1 MSSVLNT
8 TQTRNRITELLACN
22 RTLRALSAY
31 FTLPAYNWLNNFQN
45 PIDVTLTMRG
55 RPIDFL
61 TGASSV
67 IAVEQAISS
76 GWSISFNSALHAKL
90 YIIEKDVIIGSGN
103 LTSNGMNLIN
113 INGNVELNVETKLT
127 REIEQ
132 TVEAIEDSSTLI
144 NSSNLAKIKTYLLNK
159 KEESGYDEDW
169 PDTIIEQNQSKLFC
183 SDFPL
188 AFPINT
194 SSGKLEEPWSSLMA
208 SVASEDFDHANKLLK
223 RTKAYIWLEKQL
235 KDSKDYVRFGE
246 LTGLLHDALVEDPA
260 PYRKTV
266 KELLANL
273 ITFIEISQCS
283 SIEVFQPNRSQLLR
297 LAPINS

>member
-1 MSSVLNT
+1 
-8 TQTRNRITELLACN
+8 
-22 RTLRALSAY
+22 
-31 FTLPAYNWLNNFQN
+31 
-45 PIDVTLTMRG
+45 
-55 RPIDFL
+55 
-61 TGASSV
+61 
-67 IAVEQAISS
+67 
-76 GWSISFNSALHAKL
+76 
-90 YIIEKDVIIGSGN
+90 
-103 LTSNGMNLIN
+103 
-113 INGNVELNVETKLT
+113 
-127 REIEQ
+127 
-132 TVEAIEDSSTLI
+132 
-144 NSSNLAKIKTYLLNK
+144 
-159 KEESGYDEDW
+159 
-169 PDTIIEQNQSKLFC
+169 
-183 SDFPL
+183 
-188 AFPINT
+188 
-194 SSGKLEEPWSSLMA
+194 MA

>member
-144 NSSNLAKIKTYLLNK
+144 NLSNLAKIKTYLLNK
-159 KEESGYDEDW
+159 SL
-169 PDTIIEQNQSKLFC
+169 KL
-183 SDFPL
+183 
-188 AFPINT
+188 
-194 SSGKLEEPWSSLMA
+194 SL
-208 SVASEDFDHANKLLK
+208 VASSQSTGF
-223 RTKAYIWLEKQL
+223 L
-235 KDSKDYVRFGE
+235 KDN
-246 LTGLLHDALVEDPA
+246 HM
-260 PYRKTV
+260 
-266 KELLANL
+266 
-273 ITFIEISQCS
+273 
-283 SIEVFQPNRSQLLR
+283 
-297 LAPINS
+297 